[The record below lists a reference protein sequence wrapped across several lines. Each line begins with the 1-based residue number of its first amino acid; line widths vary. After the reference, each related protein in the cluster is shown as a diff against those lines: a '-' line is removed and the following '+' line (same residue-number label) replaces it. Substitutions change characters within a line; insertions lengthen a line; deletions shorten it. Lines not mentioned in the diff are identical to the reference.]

1 MHSHV
6 LRAASI
12 ADSGAPIA
20 SRAMMLVLS
29 AALLLCVWL
38 PAGAYAQQAK
48 PSPIHQL
55 RIYEIFAGTKHA
67 FHDRFRDHAARIME
81 RHGFR
86 ILAMWETRREDR
98 IEFAYLLE
106 WPDQATLET
115 QWAAFMA
122 DQEWSD
128 IKARTRTKGPMV
140 GEIEDRIL
148 LPVPYS
154 PGLGGRE

>member
-1 MHSHV
+1 MHLHV

-12 ADSGAPIA
+12 ANSGARIA
-20 SRAMMLVLS
+20 SRKMILVLS
-29 AALLLCVWL
+29 ATLLLCAWL
-38 PAGAYAQQAK
+38 PTGAYAQQAQ
-48 PSPIHQL
+48 PSSIHQL
-55 RIYEIFAGTKHA
+55 RIYEIFDGTKRA
-67 FHDRFRDHAARIME
+67 FHARFRDHAARIME

-86 ILAMWETRREDR
+86 ILAMWETRHGDR
-98 IEFAYLLE
+98 TEFAYLLE

-128 IKARTRTKGPMV
+128 IKARTRAQGPMV

-154 PGLGGRE
+154 PTLGGRK